1 MRCWSA
7 CLPSPRLTPLLQAS
21 QGPGQS
27 ALISRIPCPAQHSS
41 CSSMLT
47 LTSLYSHPLV
57 SPSVH
62 PVPSEVFSC
71 CNQGGSLSCLLSMKL
86 GWGKD
91 IWKYQTSFKTSS
103 ETSLLDCIII
113 ILFKSKKKKKL
124 LSYFQTNHGAEIR
137 LWFPSGL
144 LQIWLHAARRKLRS
158 YERQLRCTMAASR
171 SKTAL
176 PSSSMQSQPGSPA
189 PLSCSS
195 GALKCVRSRGDAW
208 VTRHCASQVP
218 YILAWIRMTKACQ
231 SSSPSKLIR
240 RIYAG
245 IPRLPYLGELILSP
259 KQIHGRQLRSSAVLP
274 SIYSVWVPHGLDNTA
289 LHDLKVTEECT
300 LPWKHQK

>member
-113 ILFKSKKKKKL
+113 ILFKSKKKK
-124 LSYFQTNHGAEIR
+124 SCYPTSR
-137 LWFPSGL
+137 LTMVQKYGCGFHQVYCRSG
-144 LQIWLHAARRKLRS
+144 
-158 YERQLRCTMAASR
+158 
-171 SKTAL
+171 
-176 PSSSMQSQPGSPA
+176 SMQQEGS
-189 PLSCSS
+189 
-195 GALKCVRSRGDAW
+195 
-208 VTRHCASQVP
+208 
-218 YILAWIRMTKACQ
+218 
-231 SSSPSKLIR
+231 
-240 RIYAG
+240 
-245 IPRLPYLGELILSP
+245 
-259 KQIHGRQLRSSAVLP
+259 
-274 SIYSVWVPHGLDNTA
+274 
-289 LHDLKVTEECT
+289 
-300 LPWKHQK
+300 

>member
-1 MRCWSA
+1 MSIQSHLKSFPVVIREVVYLVCWAWNWDEEKISENTRH
-7 CLPSPRLTPLLQAS
+7 PSRQAAKPAFLIALL
-21 QGPGQS
+21 
-27 ALISRIPCPAQHSS
+27 LFF
-41 CSSMLT
+41 L
-47 LTSLYSHPLV
+47 
-57 SPSVH
+57 
-62 PVPSEVFSC
+62 
-71 CNQGGSLSCLLSMKL
+71 NQ
-86 GWGKD
+86 
-91 IWKYQTSFKTSS
+91 
-103 ETSLLDCIII
+103 
-113 ILFKSKKKKKL
+113 KKKKKL
-124 LSYFQTNHGAEIR
+124 LSYFQTNHGAEIQ

-208 VTRHCASQVP
+208 VTRRCASQVP

>member
-1 MRCWSA
+1 MFVTASFNLQDRQTLRTYLIYCSTDFTLIGWLQLWLVAYFPSPRQETEFLSPFGHFLGTQCCSIPYPSWTNSLGFLAPLGWDAGLFA

-91 IWKYQTSFKTSS
+91 IWKYQTTFKTSS
-103 ETSLLDCIII
+103 ETSLLDCIVI
-113 ILFKSKKKKKL
+113 ILFKSKKKK
-124 LSYFQTNHGAEIR
+124 SCYPTSR
-137 LWFPSGL
+137 LTMVQKYGCGFHQVYCRSG
-144 LQIWLHAARRKLRS
+144 
-158 YERQLRCTMAASR
+158 
-171 SKTAL
+171 
-176 PSSSMQSQPGSPA
+176 SMQQEGS
-189 PLSCSS
+189 
-195 GALKCVRSRGDAW
+195 
-208 VTRHCASQVP
+208 
-218 YILAWIRMTKACQ
+218 
-231 SSSPSKLIR
+231 
-240 RIYAG
+240 
-245 IPRLPYLGELILSP
+245 
-259 KQIHGRQLRSSAVLP
+259 
-274 SIYSVWVPHGLDNTA
+274 
-289 LHDLKVTEECT
+289 
-300 LPWKHQK
+300 